1 MDLVATAIDSSS
13 VLLFRNAY
21 VVHEGWGYVSNFAT
35 LRRDGMIVVV
45 PCTYVQPRILERKLR
60 FQNLGWTSGMQLF
73 PAEAMVVI
81 SSNATSAYVQHL
93 LTLLVSALAV
103 PSPVFASRFRTAVA

>member
-21 VVHEGWGYVSNFAT
+21 VLHEGWGCISNFVT

-45 PCTYVQPRILERKLR
+45 PCPYVQPRILERKPR
-60 FQNLGWTSGMQLF
+60 FQNPGWTSGMPLF

-93 LTLLVSALAV
+93 LTLLVSALAG
-103 PSPVFASRFRTAVA
+103 PSPVFASRFRTAIA